1 MALRGRT
8 APRRRGFTL
17 IELLMVVAIIALL
30 ISILLPALREAR
42 ASGRRIVCI
51 GNLHSMGQA
60 ALLYAESNR
69 NRVLRAED
77 AQGKLHFTQTLMP
90 GLGYQGRTLGLFGG
104 ESTSAQAELWNA
116 IRTTRSFQCPDW
128 PGAFNRTLH
137 YVVNA
142 FAMPYTENN
151 IDRDVLGGGQV
162 GNDGG
167 SYSSAAQSYADYN
180 MYFNLDDFR
189 RFANPADYVYIAEA
203 HQTLPADKAH
213 FYDVFYASQ
222 LPFAASPRVSNDY
235 RHRRG
240 ITAAFF
246 DGSARLV
253 PFKEMDPGYP
263 LELGL
268 RLRRWTH
275 ME

>member
-1 MALRGRT
+1 MIEMARDRRCRG
-8 APRRRGFTL
+8 GFTL
-17 IELLMVVAIIALL
+17 IELLVVVAIIALL
-30 ISILLPALREAR
+30 ISILMPALRQAR
-42 ASGRRIVCI
+42 AAGRKIVCI
-51 GNLHSMGQA
+51 SNLRSMGQA
-60 ALLYAESNR
+60 ALLYAGVNR

-77 AQGKLHFTQTLMP
+77 VAGKLHFTQTLMP
-90 GLGYQGRTLGLFGG
+90 GLGYQGMTLGLFGG
-104 ESTSAQAELWNA
+104 ESVSSQAALWKA
-116 IRTTRSFQCPDW
+116 IGATRSFQCPDW

-151 IDRDVLGGGQV
+151 IERDVDGGGQV

-167 SYSSAAQSYADYN
+167 SYASAAQTYADCN
-180 MYFNLDDFR
+180 QYFNLDDFR
-189 RFANPADYVYIAEA
+189 RFANPADYIYLTEA

-222 LPFAASPRVSNDY
+222 LPFAAWPRVSNDY
-235 RHRRG
+235 RHQSG
-240 ITAAFF
+240 ITAGFF

-253 PFKEMDPGYP
+253 PFKEMDAGYP
-263 LELGL
+263 LELDL

-275 ME
+275 LE